1 MAPEPANASPTG
13 SHLAPVWSRLTQL
26 RPVRGEGAYLFDEAG
41 TAYLDFTS
49 GIGVANTGHAHPR
62 VVEAIQQQAAELLFA
77 QVNIVLSP
85 ALERLADAL
94 ATVVHP
100 ELGSFFFSNS
110 GAEAV
115 EAAVKLAR
123 HATLRPNVV
132 VFQGSFH
139 GRTGQAMALTTS
151 KTVYR
156 HRYQPLPAGVV
167 VAPFPYAYRYG
178 WDDDTTVDFCLRE
191 LELILKSQTAPD
203 ETAAFIIE
211 PVLGEGGYV
220 PAPKRFLEGL
230 RRLADEHGIVLV
242 FDEVQTGFG
251 RTGKFFAYEHHGVL
265 PDVVILAKGLGS
277 GLPISGIAARPELT
291 AKWEKGT
298 HGGTYGGGSTVPLA
312 AARATIDA
320 LIAEDLP
327 GNAARM
333 GERLIAGLRELQ
345 RQYPVIG
352 DVRGLGLMIGVEF
365 AGEAGVAKRV
375 QQVCLAENL
384 LLLTCGVN
392 DQVVRWIPPLV
403 VGEAEIDAAL
413 AVFRRALAANA
424 APAAAEQ
431 RGASAVA
438 GAVSS
443 GGRGER

>member
-1 MAPEPANASPTG
+1 MAEQSAKQDR
-13 SHLAPVWSRLTQL
+13 LAPVWSHLTQL
-26 RPVRGEGAYLFDEAG
+26 RPVRGAGSYLYDAAG

-49 GIGVANTGHAHPR
+49 GIGVTNTGHAHPR
-62 VVEAIQQQAAELLFA
+62 VVEAIKRQAEELLFA
-77 QVNIVLSP
+77 QVNIVVSP
-85 ALERLADAL
+85 ALERLAEAL

-123 HATLRPNVV
+123 HATGRPNVI

-156 HRYQPLPAGVV
+156 HKYQPLPAGVV

-178 WDDDTTVDFCLRE
+178 WEEDATVDFCLAE
-191 LELILKSQTAPD
+191 LELILKTQSAPD
-203 ETAAFIIE
+203 ETAAFVIE

-220 PAPKRFLEGL
+220 PAPKRFLQGL

-265 PDVVILAKGLGS
+265 PDVMVMAKGLGS
-277 GLPISGIAARPELT
+277 GLPISGIAARPALM

-298 HGGTYGGGSTVPLA
+298 HGGTYGGGSTLPLA
-312 AARATIDA
+312 AACATIDA

-327 GNAARM
+327 HNAERM
-333 GERLIAGLRELQ
+333 GARLVAGLRRLQ
-345 RQYPVIG
+345 QEHHEIG

-365 AGEAGVAKRV
+365 SGRKGLAKVV
-375 QQVCLAENL
+375 QQACLAENM
-384 LLLTCGVN
+384 LLLTCGVD
-392 DQVVRWIPPLV
+392 DQVVRFIPPLV
-403 VGEAEIDAAL
+403 VSEGEIDQGL
-413 AVFRRALAANA
+413 AVFGRAIAKATTA
-424 APAAAEQ
+424 Q
-431 RGASAVA
+431 IV
-438 GAVSS
+438 GAV
-443 GGRGER
+443 

>member
-1 MAPEPANASPTG
+1 M
-13 SHLAPVWSRLTQL
+13 
-26 RPVRGEGAYLFDEAG
+26 
-41 TAYLDFTS
+41 
-49 GIGVANTGHAHPR
+49 
-62 VVEAIQQQAAELLFA
+62 
-77 QVNIVLSP
+77 
-85 ALERLADAL
+85 
-94 ATVVHP
+94 
-100 ELGSFFFSNS
+100 
-110 GAEAV
+110 
-115 EAAVKLAR
+115 
-123 HATLRPNVV
+123 
-132 VFQGSFH
+132 
-139 GRTGQAMALTTS
+139 
-151 KTVYR
+151 
-156 HRYQPLPAGVV
+156 
-167 VAPFPYAYRYG
+167 
-178 WDDDTTVDFCLRE
+178 
-191 LELILKSQTAPD
+191 
-203 ETAAFIIE
+203 
-211 PVLGEGGYV
+211 
-220 PAPKRFLEGL
+220 
-230 RRLADEHGIVLV
+230 
-242 FDEVQTGFG
+242 
-251 RTGKFFAYEHHGVL
+251 
-265 PDVVILAKGLGS
+265 
-277 GLPISGIAARPELT
+277 
-291 AKWEKGT
+291 
-298 HGGTYGGGSTVPLA
+298 PLA

-443 GGRGER
+443 GGRGSADERYQARHSRSRPEEPRHRGPP